1 VEGDLR
7 EEHLGLIIANGRV
20 DNDIV
25 ALIPVNWRGY
35 AVFITKLQS

>member
-20 DNDIV
+20 DNDIITLV
-25 ALIPVNWRGY
+25 PVNWRGY